1 MTDTTPGQADWF
13 SEEIATFG
21 DRLAGAR
28 EAAGVSQEDMARRLG
43 VKLKTVVAWEN
54 DWSEPRANKL
64 QMVAGLLNVSI
75 RWLLTGEG
83 SGPEDPDLVDV
94 EGDLNQII
102 LDLRQIRQEHARLGE
117 QMGRLEKR
125 LRKTLSKEEGRT

>member
-1 MTDTTPGQADWF
+1 MTDTTPQHEDWF

-28 EAAGVSQEDMARRLG
+28 EALGISQEDMARRLG
-43 VKLKTVVAWEN
+43 IKLKTVVAWEN

-83 SGPEDPDLVDV
+83 TGPDDPDLIDV
-94 EGDLNQII
+94 EGDLNQIL
-102 LDLRQIRQEHARLGE
+102 LDLRQIRHEHARLGE

-125 LRKTLSKEEGRT
+125 LRNMLAKEVDRL

>member
-1 MTDTTPGQADWF
+1 MTETIPQQEDWF

-28 EAAGVSQEDMARRLG
+28 EALGVSQEDMARRLG

-83 SGPEDPDLVDV
+83 TGPEDPDQIDV
-94 EGDLNQII
+94 EGDLNQIL
-102 LDLRQIRQEHARLGE
+102 LDLRQIRHEHSRLGE

-125 LRKTLSKEEGRT
+125 LRKMLSKEEDRP

>member
-1 MTDTTPGQADWF
+1 MTDTTPQTDDWF

-28 EAAGVSQEDMARRLG
+28 EALGISQEDMARRLG
-43 VKLKTVVAWEN
+43 IKLKTVVAWEN

-83 SGPEDPDLVDV
+83 TGPEDPDLIDV
-94 EGDLNQII
+94 EGDLNQIL
-102 LDLRQIRQEHARLGE
+102 LDLRQIRHEHSRLGE

-125 LRKTLSKEEGRT
+125 LRKTLSKEEDRP

>member
-1 MTDTTPGQADWF
+1 
-13 SEEIATFG
+13 
-21 DRLAGAR
+21 
-28 EAAGVSQEDMARRLG
+28 MARRLG
-43 VKLKTVVAWEN
+43 IKLKTVVAWEN

-83 SGPEDPDLVDV
+83 TGPEDPDLIDV
-94 EGDLNQII
+94 EGDLNQIL
-102 LDLRQIRQEHARLGE
+102 LDLRQIRHEHSRLGE

-125 LRKTLSKEEGRT
+125 LRKTLSKEEDRP